1 MGPQEMLIL
10 AVIQYTKK
18 EWVMPTP
25 RIMFDHD
32 GRHPLIYM
40 YEPPIYREEL
50 EAAVDELAGTP
61 VEALM
66 LMLGDIRSL
75 LYETRAG
82 ELWGQNVEQWPHTI
96 WRRAHQNFTAL
107 IQRGE
112 DPPRR
117 RRELLL
123 PPLQPAPELR
133 GARKNFLLLFSSATA
148 RRGFC

>member
-1 MGPQEMLIL
+1 
-10 AVIQYTKK
+10 
-18 EWVMPTP
+18 MPTP

-82 ELWGQNVEQWPHTI
+82 ELWGQNVQQWPHAI

-112 DPPRR
+112 DPLRVLCNR
-117 RRELLL
+117 AHAKGMLLYATLLTQQGGRERMLKSWENEDFD
-123 PPLQPAPELR
+123 PEDWRLDV
-133 GARKNFLLLFSSATA
+133 
-148 RRGFC
+148 